1 MSSSLRASFGFLV
14 ACFLVASG
22 ALVVAACGS
31 PAEPAPDAAPP
42 STIPTSPAGTFAIT
56 SQLDIHVPAAAAPL
70 VAMLTAATDG
80 PDDPARF
87 LVDRMIATLPEGS
100 VKSLAERLSPYV
112 AAYLSARL
120 VELAPR
126 LAPGLDAMAVGLVRI
141 ATHLGTVETLRI
153 DAGGAATRTISGA
166 RFELGGSAVTV
177 RFADAGLPDVIAP
190 LHVAL
195 DETGHLR
202 LSEHA
207 HPLPYGA
214 LLQLGLDRAV
224 AVSVE
229 PTARDLA
236 GALSALVD
244 CERLGALVAD
254 RVGLGSAAL
263 YTAACRAAMTAVA
276 SEVGDRIAAI
286 DDGGLGLD
294 VSGTATGLDADGD
307 GTMDELRG
315 GSWSGSLYS
324 DAARDP
330 IAAASFAGGK
340 AP

>member
-1 MSSSLRASFGFLV
+1 MFSIASR
-14 ACFLVASG
+14 
-22 ALVVAACGS
+22 
-31 PAEPAPDAAPP
+31 
-42 STIPTSPAGTFAIT
+42 
-56 SQLDIHVPAAAAPL
+56 LDVRVPAAAAPL

-80 PDDPARF
+80 PDDPARY
-87 LVDRMIATLPEGS
+87 LVDRMIATLPDGP
-100 VKSLAERLSPYV
+100 VKTLAERVAPYV
-112 AAYLSARL
+112 AAYVSARL

-126 LAPGLDAMAVGLVRI
+126 LASGLDAMGAGLVRI
-141 ATHLGTVETLRI
+141 ATHLGTVETLQI
-153 DAGGAATRTISGA
+153 DAGGAATRTITGV
-166 RFELGGSAVTV
+166 RFELAASTVTV
-177 RFADAGLPDVIAP
+177 RFADAGLPEVITP

-207 HPLPYGA
+207 HRLPYGA

-224 AVSVE
+224 AASVE

-236 GALSALVD
+236 GALGALVD
-244 CERLGALVAD
+244 CGRLGTLVAD

-276 SEVGDRIAAI
+276 SEIGAQIAAI
-286 DDGGLGLD
+286 DDAGLGLD
-294 VSGTATGLDADGD
+294 VSGTATGVDADGD

-315 GSWSGSLYS
+315 GSWSGTLYS

-330 IAAASFAGGK
+330 IAAASFAGSK